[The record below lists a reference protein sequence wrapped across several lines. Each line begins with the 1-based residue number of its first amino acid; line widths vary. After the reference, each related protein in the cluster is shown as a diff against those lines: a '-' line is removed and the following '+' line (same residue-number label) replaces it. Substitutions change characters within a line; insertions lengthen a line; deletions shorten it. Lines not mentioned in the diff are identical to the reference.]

1 MTGTSDNGREDG
13 ARGIVS
19 GETGFA
25 HTGAIVHDQC
35 SYFVVTHDV
44 RYWGW
49 GLVWNAN
56 KMNIK
61 YTSQFL

>member
-44 RYWGW
+44 RY
-49 GLVWNAN
+49 
-56 KMNIK
+56 
-61 YTSQFL
+61 